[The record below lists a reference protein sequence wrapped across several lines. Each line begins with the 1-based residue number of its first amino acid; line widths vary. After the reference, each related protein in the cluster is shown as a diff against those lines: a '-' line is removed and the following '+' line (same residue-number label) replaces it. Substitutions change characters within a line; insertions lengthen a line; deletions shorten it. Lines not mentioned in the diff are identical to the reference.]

1 MVTRAGERRDLDRP
15 MSDVLD
21 GLQRT
26 GPELMA
32 LQIEIMTRMHEAQV
46 RQRELLEAIHA
57 AQERW
62 IASVERAPDD
72 HARGVGA
79 REPNAQVSMRAMG
92 VMMLKVVF
100 AAMPAVLL
108 VGLVELALMAG
119 LIAILAN
126 FGVFGRV

>member
-1 MVTRAGERRDLDRP
+1 MLNRAGERRDLDRP

-57 AQERW
+57 AQGRW
-62 IASVERAPDD
+62 IALAEKAQDDRAPRVAAGQPTPDISI
-72 HARGVGA
+72 RTVGA
-79 REPNAQVSMRAMG
+79 L
-92 VMMLKVVF
+92 MLKVVV
-100 AAMPAVLL
+100 AALPAVLL
-108 VGLVELALMAG
+108 VGVVWLALMSG
-119 LIAILAN
+119 LIATLAGL
-126 FGVFGRV
+126 GVFGRP